1 MTMSIWSTFSTF
13 VQSTF
18 NTGTATVETVG
29 KGLDIANHYVS
40 ENHKRITKTTTTAAK
55 LSVAR
60 FNEDVAAEL
69 EASES
74 LKAQYEA
81 VCADW

>member
-1 MTMSIWSTFSTF
+1 MSIFRSASSFIST
-13 VQSTF
+13 TF
-18 NTGTATVETVG
+18 NTATASVETVG
-29 KGLDIANHYVS
+29 KGLDIANHYVA
-40 ENHKRITKTTTTAAK
+40 ENHKRITKTTTKAAQ

-60 FNEDVAAEL
+60 FNSDVAAEL
-69 EASES
+69 EASAE